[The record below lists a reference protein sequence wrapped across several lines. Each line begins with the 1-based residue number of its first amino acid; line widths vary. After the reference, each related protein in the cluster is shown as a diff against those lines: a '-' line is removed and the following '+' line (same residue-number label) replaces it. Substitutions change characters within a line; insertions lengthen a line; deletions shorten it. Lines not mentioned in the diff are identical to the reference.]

1 MNVLET
7 NEKKNS
13 FSKEIDLKK
22 NQMEISELKN
32 IIAEIKAQRM
42 GSTTIL
48 MIKYVRWNKVVL
60 K

>member
-32 IIAEIKAQRM
+32 IIAEIKAQQM